1 MVLLNSRK
9 DEAEETMAALPR
21 SARIR
26 TIQVT
31 ALVLLVLSGVVNYI
45 DRATLA
51 VANPLIS
58 EDLGFSP
65 SEMGLLLSAFLWA
78 YAFAQLPA
86 GALVDRLGPRL
97 MLSLSLGL
105 WSLAQ
110 ALGGLVQGFTQFFAI
125 RMVLGVGEAPQF
137 PTSARI
143 VRDWFNVRLRGTAT
157 GIWNCSSTL
166 GTAISAPVLTFLM
179 LSFGW
184 RWMFAI
190 MGIFGLAVAIAF
202 YALHRNPAEVRLTE
216 EERRYLTEG
225 DAATSGG
232 GVTWA
237 EWKRLFGFRTT
248 WGMIFGFFGVIY
260 VTWIYNSWLPVYL
273 EQDRHLS
280 IASTG
285 IVAAIPFLCGV
296 VGSILGGRLNDWL
309 VTRGLSPMN
318 SRKYPMA
325 GAMVATAG
333 FTTLAALTPSIIIAV
348 GAISISL
355 FLLYIASTSA
365 WAMAPVAAPANT
377 TASLGAM
384 QNFGGYVGGALAPM
398 VTGFILQGTGSFTF
412 ALLVGAAVA
421 LVAAVGYVI
430 IVRDPIPASGAAAFA
445 GTDLPAAA

>member
-1 MVLLNSRK
+1 
-9 DEAEETMAALPR
+9 MAALPR
-21 SARIR
+21 SARIK
-26 TIQVT
+26 TVQYT
-31 ALVLLVLSGVVNYI
+31 ALALLVLSGVVNYI

-58 EDLGFSP
+58 HDLGFSP
-65 SEMGLLLSAFLWA
+65 AEMGLLLSAFLWA

-97 MLSLSLGL
+97 MLALSLGL

-110 ALGGLVQGFTQFFAI
+110 VAGGLVQNFTQFFGI
-125 RMVLGVGEAPQF
+125 RMVLGLGEAPQF

-166 GTAISAPVLTFLM
+166 GTALSAPILTFLM
-179 LSFGW
+179 LTFGW

-190 MGIFGLAVAIAF
+190 MGLFGLVVAVAF
-202 YALHRNPAEVRLTE
+202 YALHRNPNEVALTE
-216 EERRYLTEG
+216 EERQYLTEG
-225 DAATSGG
+225 DTAPQGAS
-232 GVTWA
+232 VTWA

-260 VTWIYNSWLPVYL
+260 VTWVYNSWLPVYL

-309 VTRGLSPMN
+309 VTRGMAPMN

-333 FTTLAALTPSIIIAV
+333 FTTLAALTPNLTVAV
-348 GAISISL
+348 IAISISL
-355 FLLYIASTSA
+355 FLLYVASTSA
-365 WAMAPVAAPANT
+365 WAMAPVAAPAHC
-377 TASLGAM
+377 TASLGAV
-384 QNFGGYVGGALAPM
+384 QNFGGYIGGALAPM
-398 VTGFILQGTGSFTF
+398 VTGFILQGTGSFTA

-430 IVRDPIPASGAAAFA
+430 IVRDPIPAAAEDDIA
-445 GTDLPAAA
+445 GLPAAAV

>member
-1 MVLLNSRK
+1 
-9 DEAEETMAALPR
+9 MAALPR
-21 SARIR
+21 SARIK
-26 TIQVT
+26 TVQYT
-31 ALVLLVLSGVVNYI
+31 ALALLVLSGVVNYI

-58 EDLGFSP
+58 HDLGFSP
-65 SEMGLLLSAFLWA
+65 AEVGLLLSAFLWA

-97 MLSLSLGL
+97 MLALSLGL

-110 ALGGLVQGFTQFFAI
+110 VAGGLVQNFTQFFGI
-125 RMVLGVGEAPQF
+125 RMVLGLGEAPQF

-166 GTAISAPVLTFLM
+166 GTALSAPILTFLM
-179 LSFGW
+179 LTFGW

-190 MGIFGLAVAIAF
+190 MGLFGLVVAVAF
-202 YALHRNPAEVRLTE
+202 YALHRNPNEVALTE
-216 EERRYLTEG
+216 EERQYLTEG
-225 DAATSGG
+225 DTAPQGAS
-232 GVTWA
+232 VTWA

-260 VTWIYNSWLPVYL
+260 VTWVYNSWLPVYL

-309 VTRGLSPMN
+309 VTRGMAPMN

-333 FTTLAALTPSIIIAV
+333 FTTLAALTPNLTVAV
-348 GAISISL
+348 IAISISL
-355 FLLYIASTSA
+355 FLLYVASTSA
-365 WAMAPVAAPANT
+365 WAMAPVAAPAHC
-377 TASLGAM
+377 TASLGAV
-384 QNFGGYVGGALAPM
+384 QNFGGYIGGALAPM
-398 VTGFILQGTGSFTF
+398 VTGFILQGTGSFTA

-430 IVRDPIPASGAAAFA
+430 IVRDPIPSSAEDDIA
-445 GTDLPAAA
+445 GLPAAAV

>member
-1 MVLLNSRK
+1 
-9 DEAEETMAALPR
+9 MAALPR
-21 SARIR
+21 SARIK
-26 TIQVT
+26 TVQYT
-31 ALVLLVLSGVVNYI
+31 ALALLVLSGVVNYI

-58 EDLGFSP
+58 HDLGFSP
-65 SEMGLLLSAFLWA
+65 AEMGLLLSAFLWA

-97 MLSLSLGL
+97 MLALSLGL

-110 ALGGLVQGFTQFFAI
+110 VGGGLVQNFTQFFGI
-125 RMVLGVGEAPQF
+125 RMVLGLGEAPQF

-166 GTAISAPVLTFLM
+166 GTALSAPILTFLM
-179 LSFGW
+179 LTFGW

-190 MGIFGLAVAIAF
+190 MGLFGLVVAVAF
-202 YALHRNPAEVRLTE
+202 YALHRNPSEVALTE
-216 EERRYLTEG
+216 EEKQYLTEG
-225 DAATSGG
+225 DTAPQGAS
-232 GVTWA
+232 VTWA

-260 VTWIYNSWLPVYL
+260 VTWVYNSWLPVYL

-309 VTRGLSPMN
+309 VTRGMAPMN

-333 FTTLAALTPSIIIAV
+333 FTTLAALTPNLTIAV
-348 GAISISL
+348 VAISISL
-355 FLLYIASTSA
+355 FLLYVASTSA
-365 WAMAPVAAPANT
+365 WAMAPVAAPAHC
-377 TASLGAM
+377 TASLGAV
-384 QNFGGYVGGALAPM
+384 QNFGGYIGGALAPM
-398 VTGFILQGTGSFTF
+398 VTGFILQGTGSFTA

-430 IVRDPIPASGAAAFA
+430 IVRDPIPASAEDTAA
-445 GTDLPAAA
+445 GLPAAAV